1 MYTKVISAFA
11 VLLVAVFSTTVV
23 SSVDAKPFY
32 KGKRIVF
39 LGNYPA
45 GGANSTEGRI
55 FAAHVARHIPGK
67 PKIIFRDMGGAGG
80 LVATNFLAEAARPNG
95 MTVGFFT
102 WNPVAQVLGDPG

>member
-1 MYTKVISAFA
+1 MFKKVVSGFA
-11 VLLVAVFSTTVV
+11 VLMVAIFSPTVV

-55 FAAHVARHIPGK
+55 TGREKRISLTSFCTTENA
-67 PKIIFRDMGGAGG
+67 
-80 LVATNFLAEAARPNG
+80 
-95 MTVGFFT
+95 
-102 WNPVAQVLGDPG
+102 

>member
-1 MYTKVISAFA
+1 MFKKVVSGFA
-11 VLLVAVFSTTVV
+11 VLIVAIFSPTVV

-55 FAAHVARHIPGK
+55 FAAHVAKHIPGK

-80 LVATNFLAEAARPNG
+80 LVALRFGERLRRKKRQSF
-95 MTVGFFT
+95 GF
-102 WNPVAQVLGDPG
+102 

>member
-1 MYTKVISAFA
+1 MFKKVCSAFA
-11 VLLVAVFSTTVV
+11 VLIVAIFSPTVV

-55 FAAHVARHIPGK
+55 FAAHVAKHIPGK

-80 LVATNFLAEAARPNG
+80 LVATNYLDTARF
-95 MTVGFFT
+95 VQQFSRS
-102 WNPVAQVLGDPG
+102 

>member
-39 LGNYPA
+39 LGNYVSFIISC
-45 GGANSTEGRI
+45 STKRLLTCWTY
-55 FAAHVARHIPGK
+55 VQIPPIIGK
-67 PKIIFRDMGGAGG
+67 YMTCHLA
-80 LVATNFLAEAARPNG
+80 LVCCCLG
-95 MTVGFFT
+95 
-102 WNPVAQVLGDPG
+102 VLV